1 MPRAVPAPSRPTPFR
16 TGDRR
21 VSEARVFTRRSV
33 ISLVAVGA
41 ISFGAAV
48 YLALDGGSG
57 HVALTPVAASFSK
70 SAIGH
75 HAFFEVLERAG
86 VPVRIE
92 RAGTT
97 GTAGGAGE
105 ADGAREAD
113 LALVLEPQP
122 GRFNPYALDAAL
134 SVRTVLLVLPKW
146 HGTSSSTAHPGWL
159 GSVAL
164 HAIRKVDA
172 IVQRADSEAN
182 TYRRHETQRFT
193 DGRFGARPEI
203 DRVQVLRGGTIR
215 PIVAS
220 ERGGILVG
228 ELRRGE
234 HRLWI
239 VSDPD
244 LLNNHGISRGDN
256 AVLEFSMASTI
267 SLVESRRPPGV
278 SSRMTSML
286 APSSVALAIARFTN
300 LAAFGWM
307 ASSKSIRATWGSAA
321 NTAATPWETTAPPR
335 PSTTRPTAIARLIA
349 PATQLGA
356 WRKEGNSLP
365 DATLRVIV
373 LPIYPACQGRA
384 CPHSAPMAR
393 QDQDTAAAP
402 ALALDDRRQAL
413 LLAHAGQP
421 GDRAGVG

>member
-1 MPRAVPAPSRPTPFR
+1 M
-16 TGDRR
+16 
-21 VSEARVFTRRSV
+21 SESRVFTRRSV

-92 RAGTT
+92 RVGTA

-105 ADGAREAD
+105 VDGAREAD

-134 SVRTVLLVLPKW
+134 SARAVLLVLPKW

-164 HAIRKVDA
+164 HPIRKVDA
-172 IVQRADSEAN
+172 IVQRAESEAN
-182 TYRRHETQRFT
+182 MYRRHETQRFT

-228 ELRRGE
+228 ELHHGE

-256 AVLEFSMASTI
+256 AVLAV
-267 SLVESRRPPGV
+267 SLVEALLPPGGTVVVDEALHRAAGIVRIRPP
-278 SSRMTSML
+278 
-286 APSSVALAIARFTN
+286 SVRRALFN
-300 LAAFGWM
+300 
-307 ASSKSIRATWGSAA
+307 
-321 NTAATPWETTAPPR
+321 PPF
-335 PSTTRPTAIARLIA
+335 
-349 PATQLGA
+349 
-356 WRKEGNSLP
+356 
-365 DATLRVIV
+365 VIITIQV
-373 LPIYPACQGRA
+373 
-384 CPHSAPMAR
+384 
-393 QDQDTAAAP
+393 AAAV
-402 ALALDDRRQAL
+402 AVL
-413 LLAHAGQP
+413 LLAAVGRFGSPRPAPRPLPSGHTALLDNMARLAATTSHGPLILRRYHDLVKQEALRRLHVPPRADDDTLTAWLDQTGDLRGVERRYSLVRANADAAAAAARTGRTRTSAIVAAGRELFRWK
-421 GDRAGVG
+421 GEITDGR